1 MKTSA
6 RLAGLVFVVIAV
18 ADTIFLAAGNETV
31 PSYIKPFLIPSLAV
45 AALCALLPEHKGR
58 LTYLLVTG
66 MAFHTAGDIL
76 LEFSDRDFLYFAL
89 GLGSF
94 FIGHIFYL
102 CVLCHGLKLKGG
114 KELLAFAS
122 PLVIAP
128 FAAAAFGMEFPMSAA
143 LTVYAMA
150 LLFITAS
157 GVVWAIRSRSFA
169 WRIAAGGI
177 IFIFSDILVAVKAFS
192 DIDFPFRHAIVIATY
207 LAAEWL
213 LVSTM
218 TRWIKE

>member
-1 MKTSA
+1 MKKTA
-6 RLAGLVFVVIAV
+6 RIAGLVFAAIAV
-18 ADTIFLAAGNETV
+18 TDTLFLAAGNETV
-31 PSYIKPFLIPSLAV
+31 PAYIKPFLIPSLA
-45 AALCALLPEHKGR
+45 AAVLCTLLPEHKGR
-58 LTYLLVTG
+58 LTALLVTG

-89 GLGSF
+89 GLGCF
-94 FIGHIFYL
+94 FAGHIFYL

-114 KELLAFAS
+114 KERLVFAA

-128 FAAAAFGMEFPMSAA
+128 FAAASFGMEFPMSAA
-143 LTVYAMA
+143 LTVYALA

-157 GVVWAIRSRSFA
+157 GVVWALRRRPFS
-169 WRIAAGGI
+169 WRIAAGGLT
-177 IFIFSDILVAVKAFS
+177 FIFSDILVAVNAFS
-192 DIDFPFRHAIVIATY
+192 GTDFPFRHAIVIATY

-218 TRWIKE
+218 TRWIKQ